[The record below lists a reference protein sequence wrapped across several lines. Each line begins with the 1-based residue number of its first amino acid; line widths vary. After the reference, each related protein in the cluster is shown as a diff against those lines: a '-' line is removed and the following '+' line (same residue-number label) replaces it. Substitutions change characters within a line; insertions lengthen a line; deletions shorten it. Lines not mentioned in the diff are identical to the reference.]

1 MRRPDGPSVVPDDA
15 PGAVWIG
22 GRMFDGAGLPIDDA
36 VVETWQPDQTGE
48 FPSAAH
54 PRTFRGFG
62 SCATDFEG
70 GWRIRTVKPGRTQD
84 ADGRLAAPYLSVAI
98 FARGLLKPVWTRIY
112 FGDEV
117 DANETDSVLGLVD
130 PSRRRTLVAEPTE
143 NGYRI
148 DIHLQG
154 QDETVFFDV

>member
-1 MRRPDGPSVVPDDA
+1 MRWPGGSSVVPDDA

-22 GRMFDGAGLPIDDA
+22 GRLLDGTGLPIDDG
-36 VVETWQPDQTGE
+36 VVETWQPDHTGA
-48 FPSAAH
+48 FPGAAD

-62 SCATDFEG
+62 RCTTDVDG
-70 GWRIRTVKPGRTQD
+70 GWRIRTVKPGRIQD
-84 ADGRLAAPYLSVAI
+84 ADGRLAAPHISVAI

-117 DANETDSVLGLVD
+117 DANETDSVLGMVD

-143 NGYRI
+143 DGYRI
-148 DIHLQG
+148 DFHLQG

>member
-1 MRRPDGPSVVPDDA
+1 MRWPDGPDVVPDDA

-22 GRMFDGAGLPIDDA
+22 GHLFDGAGLPIDDA
-36 VVETWQPDQTGE
+36 VVETWQPDHTGA
-48 FPSAAH
+48 FPSAAD

-62 SCATDFEG
+62 RCTTGSDG
-70 GWRIRTVKPGRTQD
+70 GWRIRTVKPGRIED

-117 DANETDSVLGLVD
+117 AANETDSVLGLVD
-130 PSRRRTLVAEPTE
+130 RSRRRTLVADAIED
-143 NGYRI
+143 GYLI
-148 DIHLQG
+148 DIYLQG